1 MRFAGEKMSTRRG
14 KVVKLE
20 EVLDEAVARAQAI
33 IVQKNPDLRDQR
45 EIAEDVVIGAIIF
58 GDLKNNRL
66 NEVDF
71 SLEDALT
78 FEGETG
84 PYVQYTHARIR
95 SLLEKAHA
103 RVSAP
108 AKELDSPDPIYAPD
122 ERLGDAGWALLKQLV
137 RYQGQLV
144 RAARQL
150 EPSVIARFAL
160 DTAQA
165 FNRFY
170 AKERIVD
177 GGLWR
182 IQLTEQTADIL
193 AHALQQKRAKRV
205 TLIVKCRTFCNHFP
219 HV

>member
-1 MRFAGEKMSTRRG
+1 M
-14 KVVKLE
+14 
-20 EVLDEAVARAQAI
+20 ARALTI
-33 IVQKNPDLRDQR
+33 ITQKNPNLQDQQ
-45 EIAEDVVIGAIIF
+45 EIAEDVGIGAIIF

-95 SLLEKAHA
+95 SLLEKAYAGAGTVDGSGIDVPMREHP
-103 RVSAP
+103 VSDFTDA
-108 AKELDSPDPIYAPD
+108 SD
-122 ERLGDAGWALLKQLV
+122 EMLGDAGWALLKQLV
-137 RYQGQLV
+137 RYQGQLE

-177 GGLWR
+177 GGPWR
-182 IQLTEQTADIL
+182 IQLAGQTADIL
-193 AHALQQKRAKRV
+193 AH
-205 TLIVKCRTFCNHFP
+205 TLHLLGLKAPYRM
-219 HV
+219 